1 MTETTTTT
9 AVDGDNGPQGGDDT
23 ADTLAADTVGGEFAA
38 MLAVPEPQEV
48 YAGIG
53 SCPIL
58 SIDGNHIVGA
68 ARSVDILTRS
78 HHVRG
83 CGALGNTQS
92 AERPLIPLDIDRP
105 DHTKYRKL
113 LDPIFA
119 AKVIAPLEKDVRAL
133 ADELIDGFLDGGH
146 ADVYDEFC
154 AILPSTIFLRL
165 MGIPLTQ
172 LDYFLNNKD
181 DLLRD
186 IEGETLGQREARYKA
201 AGARCYDYFNGVLDE
216 REASGVPG
224 DDLLGRLMTAQVD
237 GLTLTRENVLDI
249 CFLLMIAGL
258 DTVAASLSCILAWFA
273 RHPVERRRVVENP
286 DMWPD
291 AIEELMRWETPVPVS
306 SRTPMID
313 TQIGD
318 TVVESG
324 TQVTVLWASANL
336 DPEKFTDPLTVDLT
350 RRPNPHYSF
359 ASGFHRCL
367 GSHLARMELR
377 AALDQFHKR
386 IPDYEV
392 TPGAELKYEAL
403 PVRLARP
410 LPLSWVR

>member
-1 MTETTTTT
+1 MTDTTTRPEATPGQSDDQM
-9 AVDGDNGPQGGDDT
+9 ADSVAANSFGGD
-23 ADTLAADTVGGEFAA
+23 FAA
-38 MLAVPEPQEV
+38 ALAVPEPQEV

-58 SIDGNHIVGA
+58 AVGDRMIVGA
-68 ARSVDILTRS
+68 AKSVDILTRS

-83 CGALGNTQS
+83 SGASGNTQG

-105 DHTKYRKL
+105 EHTKYRKL

-119 AKVIAPLEKDVRAL
+119 AKVIAPLEADVRAL
-133 ADELIDGFLDGGH
+133 ADELIDGFIGRGQ

-165 MGIPLTQ
+165 MGIPLDR
-172 LDYFLNNKD
+172 LDYFLQNKD

-186 IEGETLGQREARYKA
+186 VEGETVGQRDARYKV
-201 AGARCYDYFNGVLDE
+201 AGARCYDYFNKVMDE
-216 REASGVPG
+216 REASGEPG
-224 DDLLGRLMTAQVD
+224 DDLLGRLMTAEVE
-237 GLTLTRENVLDI
+237 GHSLTRENILDI

-258 DTVAASLSCILAWFA
+258 DTVAASLSCILAWLA
-273 RHPVERRRVVENP
+273 RHPEDRQRIVANP
-286 DMWPD
+286 QMWPD
-291 AIEELMRWETPVPVS
+291 AIEELMRWETPVPVAV
-306 SRTPMID
+306 RTPTID

-318 TVVESG
+318 TVVEAG
-324 TQVTVLWASANL
+324 TEVVVLWAAANL
-336 DPEKFTDPLTVDLT
+336 DPEKFKDPMTVDLT

-386 IPDYEV
+386 IPDYQL
-392 TPGAELKYEAL
+392 TPGEKFTYEAM

-410 LPLSWVR
+410 LPLSWAR

>member
-1 MTETTTTT
+1 MTETTTPPPGH
-9 AVDGDNGPQGGDDT
+9 AEQAQPIDDEM
-23 ADTLAADTVGGEFAA
+23 ANTLAAESVGGEFAE

-48 YAGIG
+48 YGGIG

-58 SIDGNHIVGA
+58 TVEDNHIVGA
-68 ARSVDILTRS
+68 ARSVDTLTRS

-83 CGALGNTQS
+83 CGAIGNTQG

-105 DHTKYRKL
+105 EHTKYRKL

-119 AKVIAPLEKDVRAL
+119 AKVIAPLETDVRAL
-133 ADELIDGFLDGGH
+133 ADDLIDGFIELGQ
-146 ADVYDEFC
+146 ADVYDKFC

-165 MGIPLTQ
+165 MGIPLSH
-172 LDYFLNNKD
+172 LDYFLKNKD

-186 IEGETLGQREARYKA
+186 VEGETLGQREARSKA
-201 AGARCYDYFNGVLDE
+201 AGARCYTYFNGVLDE
-216 REASGVPG
+216 REAGGVPG
-224 DDLLGRLMTAQVD
+224 DDLLGRLMTAEVD
-237 GLTLTRENVLDI
+237 GHSLTRENILDI

-258 DTVAASLSCILAWFA
+258 DTVAASLSCLLAWLA
-273 RHPVERRRVVENP
+273 RHPEERRRIVANP
-286 DMWPD
+286 EMWPD
-291 AIEELMRWETPVPVS
+291 AIEELMRWETPVPMS
-306 SRTPMID
+306 SRTPTID

-318 TVVESG
+318 TVIKAG

-377 AALDQFHKR
+377 AALDQFHRR
-386 IPDYEV
+386 IPEYEV
-392 TPGAELKYEAL
+392 NPQAELRYESI

-410 LPLSWVR
+410 LPLTWAI

>member
-1 MTETTTTT
+1 MTDTT
-9 AVDGDNGPQGGDDT
+9 ALPENTQ
-23 ADTLAADTVGGEFAA
+23 ADTIASQSVGEDFAA
-38 MLAVPEPQEV
+38 ALAVPEPQQV

-68 ARSVDILTRS
+68 AKSVEILTRS

-83 CGALGNTQS
+83 SGAVGNTQG

-105 DHTKYRKL
+105 EHTKYRKL

-119 AKVIAPLEKDVRAL
+119 AKVIAPLETDVRAL
-133 ADELIDGFLDGGH
+133 ADELVDAFIDRGH
-146 ADVYDEFC
+146 ADIYDEFC

-165 MGIPLTQ
+165 MGIPLDH
-172 LDYFLNNKD
+172 LDYFLKNKD

-186 IEGETLGQREARYKA
+186 VKGETVDQREARYKA
-201 AGARCYDYFNGVLDE
+201 AGERCYGYFNGVLDE
-216 REASGVPG
+216 REASGTPG
-224 DDLLGRLMTAQVD
+224 DDLLGRFITAEVD
-237 GLTLTRENVLDI
+237 GHSLTRENILDI

-258 DTVAASLSCILAWFA
+258 DTVAASLSCIIAWLA
-273 RHPVERRRVVENP
+273 RHPEERRRVVGNP

-291 AIEELMRWETPVPVS
+291 AIEELMRWETPVPMG
-306 SRTPMID
+306 SRTPTVD

-318 TVVESG
+318 TVVEAG
-324 TQVTVLWASANL
+324 TQVAVLWTSANL
-336 DPEKFTDPLTVDLT
+336 DPEKFKDPLTVDLS

-377 AALDQFHKR
+377 AALDQFHQR
-386 IPDYEV
+386 IPDYEL

-410 LPLSWVR
+410 LPLSWAV

>member
-1 MTETTTTT
+1 MTDTT
-9 AVDGDNGPQGGDDT
+9 ALPENTQ
-23 ADTLAADTVGGEFAA
+23 ADTIVSQSVGEDFAA
-38 MLAVPEPQEV
+38 ALAVPEPQQV

-68 ARSVDILTRS
+68 AKSVDILTRS

-83 CGALGNTQS
+83 SGAVGNTQS

-105 DHTKYRKL
+105 EHTKYRKL

-119 AKVIAPLEKDVRAL
+119 AKVIAPLETDVRAL
-133 ADELIDGFLDGGH
+133 ADELVDAFIDRGH
-146 ADVYDEFC
+146 ADIYDEFC

-165 MGIPLTQ
+165 MGIPLDH
-172 LDYFLNNKD
+172 LDYFLKNKD

-186 IEGETLGQREARYKA
+186 VKGETVDQREARYKA
-201 AGARCYDYFNGVLDE
+201 AGARCYSYFNGVLDE
-216 REASGVPG
+216 RDASGTPG
-224 DDLLGRLMTAQVD
+224 DDLLGRFITAEVD
-237 GLTLTRENVLDI
+237 GHSLTRENILDI

-258 DTVAASLSCILAWFA
+258 DTVAASLSCIIAWLA
-273 RHPVERRRVVENP
+273 RHPEERRRVVANP

-291 AIEELMRWETPVPVS
+291 AIEELMRWETPVPMG
-306 SRTPMID
+306 SRTPTVD

-318 TVVESG
+318 TVVEAG
-324 TQVTVLWASANL
+324 TQVAVLWASANL
-336 DPEKFTDPLTVDLT
+336 DPKKFKDPLTVDLS

-377 AALDQFHKR
+377 AALDQFHQR
-386 IPDYEV
+386 IPDYEL

-410 LPLSWVR
+410 LPLSWTI

>member
-1 MTETTTTT
+1 MTETT
-9 AVDGDNGPQGGDDT
+9 ALPGDAQEHIADDM
-23 ADTLAADTVGGEFAA
+23 ADTLAADSFGAEFAA

-58 SIDGNHIVGA
+58 SVDGNHVVGA
-68 ARSVDILTRS
+68 AHSVDMLTRS

-83 CGALGNTQS
+83 SGAVGNTQS

-105 DHTKYRKL
+105 EHTKYRKL

-119 AKVIAPLEKDVRAL
+119 AKVIAPLETDVRAL
-133 ADELIDGFLDGGH
+133 ADELIDGFIDRGH

-165 MGIPLTQ
+165 MGIPLDH
-172 LDYFLNNKD
+172 LDYFLKNKD
-181 DLLRD
+181 DLLRNV
-186 IEGETLGQREARYKA
+186 EGETVDQREARYKA
-201 AGARCYDYFNGVLDE
+201 AGARCYNYFNGVLDE
-216 REASGVPG
+216 REASGIPG
-224 DDLLGRLMTAQVD
+224 DDLLGRFLTAEVD
-237 GLTLTRENVLDI
+237 GHSLTRENILDI

-258 DTVAASLSCILAWFA
+258 DTVAASLSCILAWLA
-273 RHPVERRRVVENP
+273 RHPKERRRVVANP

-291 AIEELMRWETPVPVS
+291 AIEELMRWETPVPVA
-306 SRTPMID
+306 SRTPTID

-318 TVVESG
+318 TVVEAG

-377 AALDQFHKR
+377 AALDQFHQR
-386 IPDYEV
+386 IPDYEL

-410 LPLSWVR
+410 LPLSWTI